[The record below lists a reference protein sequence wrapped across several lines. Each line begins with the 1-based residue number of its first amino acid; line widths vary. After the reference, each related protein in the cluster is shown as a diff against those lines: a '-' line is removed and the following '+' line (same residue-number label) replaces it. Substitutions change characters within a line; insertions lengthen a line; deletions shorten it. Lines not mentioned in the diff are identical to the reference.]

1 MAASSQL
8 SYLGIAKESSRGT
21 GVAPTAF
28 IAVKTIT
35 PEDVV
40 KYLPVEVLK
49 GAYPKTYGEVQ
60 GYKNT
65 TFEIGG
71 PIFAD
76 TFGWPLAG
84 VLGDITT
91 TASRSVSDGVL
102 NSTTTVTSATA
113 AFVAGDT
120 GKSISAVGIPTGA
133 VIQSVTNGT
142 T

>member
-1 MAASSQL
+1 MPAASQL
-8 SYLGIAKESSRGT
+8 SYLGIAKESSKGT

-28 IAVKTIT
+28 LAVKTIT

-49 GAYPKTYGEVQ
+49 GAFPKVYGEVQ

-65 TFEIGG
+65 TFEVGG

-76 TFGWPLAG
+76 TIGWPLAG
-84 VLGDITT
+84 ILGDITT
-91 TASRSVSDGVL
+91 TTSRTVTDGVL

-113 AFVAGDT
+113 
-120 GKSISAVGIPTGA
+120 S
-133 VIQSVTNGT
+133 
-142 T
+142 